1 MACGTGYTG
10 GGGSC
15 HRYGLRCHL
24 GGKAYDTPYPPASI
38 TKLLTALLVL
48 EHSKLDEMVTFSN
61 SAVYN
66 VESDSGNKLNVAE
79 GDQLSVEDCLYSLL
93 VHSCNQAPTRWRSMW
108 RVHRKRL

>member
-1 MACGTGYTG
+1 MDSGAI
-10 GGGSC
+10 
-15 HRYGLRCHL
+15 L

-79 GDQLSVEDCLYSLL
+79 GDQLSVEDCLSTLCWFIP
-93 VHSCNQAPTRWRSMW
+93 VIRRPTRWRSMW